1 MLQTCGVQE
10 HVANRL
16 DPKAESAKWLAGI
29 VGENPSK
36 FAKSPSIW
44 NPVLQGLE
52 IDAFYSPF
60 DVEAKQL
67 ARFVEAARQE
77 ERLKGFSVTMPYK
90 VSIIPLLDEVDPKAA
105 AIGAVNVVVRTR
117 HGRLIGANTDG
128 SGASASLTTSL
139 TGAVAP
145 YFTTLA
151 GCNALLIGAGGAG
164 KAIAWYLAEAIGTG
178 RLYIATR
185 DRRSGGALCQAL
197 RDAGSSV
204 VWIEETAIQEVA
216 PSVQLII
223 NATTK
228 GQSGIRT
235 LPGGRITCLEPYSAL
250 APANPA
256 SFPASDATD
265 QAKFH
270 MAWARASRTDL
281 LVNLDRSAQ
290 LMAAIPTSVSFMDII
305 YSPFE
310 SAMLQQ
316 ARLSGHR
323 TLNGKGMNICQ
334 AADALFHW
342 VFQDWLKRKGLYK
355 PATYQDIVERMCAV
369 W

>member
-1 MLQTCGVQE
+1 MLSTGMLQDVVT
-10 HVANRL
+10 NRL
-16 DPKAESAKWLAGI
+16 DPRAESAQWLAGI

-44 NPVLQGLE
+44 NPVLQGLDS
-52 IDAFYSPF
+52 DAFYSPF

-67 ARFVEAARQE
+67 AGFVEAARQE

-90 VSIIPLLDEVDPKAA
+90 VSIMPFLDEVDPKAGS
-105 AIGAVNVVVRTR
+105 IGAVNVVVRTS
-117 HGRLIGANTDG
+117 HGKLIGANTDG
-128 SGASASLTTSL
+128 SGAIASLTTSL

-145 YFTTLA
+145 YFQTLA
-151 GCNALLIGAGGAG
+151 GCDALLIGAGGAG
-164 KAIAWYLAEAIGTG
+164 KAVAWYLADAIGTG

-185 DRRSGGALCQAL
+185 DRRSGGALCQAI
-197 RDAGSSV
+197 RDTGSSA
-204 VWIEETAIQEVA
+204 VWIEETAMQEVA
-216 PSVQLII
+216 PSVQLLV

-256 SFPASDATD
+256 SFPAADATD
-265 QAKFH
+265 PAKFH

-290 LMAAIPTSVSFMDII
+290 LMAAIPTSVSFMDIV

-310 SAMLQQ
+310 SALLQQ

-342 VFQDWLKRKGLYK
+342 VFREWLTRKGLAT
-355 PATYQDIVERMCAV
+355 PAMYQDIVERMCAV

>member
-1 MLQTCGVQE
+1 MLSTGMLQDVVT
-10 HVANRL
+10 NRL
-16 DPKAESAKWLAGI
+16 DPRAESAQWLAGI

-44 NPVLQGLE
+44 NPVLQGLD

-67 ARFVEAARQE
+67 AGFVEAARQE

-90 VSIIPLLDEVDPKAA
+90 VSIMPFLDEVDPKAGS
-105 AIGAVNVVVRTR
+105 IGAVNVVVRTS
-117 HGRLIGANTDG
+117 HGKLIGANTDG
-128 SGASASLTTSL
+128 SGAIASLTTSL

-145 YFTTLA
+145 YFRALA
-151 GCNALLIGAGGAG
+151 GCDALLIGAGGAG
-164 KAIAWYLAEAIGTG
+164 KAIAWYLADAIGTG

-185 DRRSGGALCQAL
+185 DRRSGGALCQAI
-197 RDAGSSV
+197 RDTGSSA
-204 VWIEETAIQEVA
+204 VWIEETAMQEVA
-216 PSVQLII
+216 PSVQLLV

-256 SFPASDATD
+256 SFPAADATD
-265 QAKFH
+265 PAKFH

-290 LMAAIPTSVSFMDII
+290 LMAAIPTSVSFMDIV

-310 SAMLQQ
+310 SALLQQ

-342 VFQDWLKRKGLYK
+342 VFREWLTRKGLAT
-355 PATYQDIVERMCAV
+355 PAMYQDIVERMCAV

>member
-1 MLQTCGVQE
+1 MLSTGMLQDVVT
-10 HVANRL
+10 NRL
-16 DPKAESAKWLAGI
+16 DPRAESAQWLAGI

-44 NPVLQGLE
+44 NPVLQGLD

-67 ARFVEAARQE
+67 AGFVEAARQE

-90 VSIIPLLDEVDPKAA
+90 VSIMPFLDEVDPKAGS
-105 AIGAVNVVVRTR
+105 IGAVNVVVRTS
-117 HGRLIGANTDG
+117 HGKLIGANTDG
-128 SGASASLTTSL
+128 SGAIASLTTSL

-145 YFTTLA
+145 YFRALA
-151 GCNALLIGAGGAG
+151 GCDALLIGAGGAG
-164 KAIAWYLAEAIGTG
+164 KAIAWYLADAIGTG

-185 DRRSGGALCQAL
+185 DRRSGGALCQAI
-197 RDAGSSV
+197 RDTGSSA
-204 VWIEETAIQEVA
+204 VWIEETAMQEVA
-216 PSVQLII
+216 PSVQLLV

-235 LPGGRITCLEPYSAL
+235 LPGGRITCLEPYSSL

-256 SFPASDATD
+256 SFPAADATD
-265 QAKFH
+265 PAKFH

-290 LMAAIPTSVSFMDII
+290 LMAAIPTSVSFMDIV

-310 SAMLQQ
+310 SALLQQ

-342 VFQDWLKRKGLYK
+342 VFREWLTRKGLAT
-355 PATYQDIVERMCAV
+355 PAMYQDIVERMCAV